1 MALKIPGGD
10 LSSRGGTGLEAL
22 DVEIV
27 AEMASSLGAAGR
39 RVEEAM
45 AKLHA
50 WSPAEGWSPADGER
64 GVLVKAAAEAVYA
77 YFVQR
82 ELCGLRRH
90 DDVIAAQR
98 IPREVL
104 ARLGAK

>member
-1 MALKIPGGD
+1 MALRLPGSSD
-10 LSSRGGTGLEAL
+10 LAARGRTGLDVL

-27 AEMASSLGAAGR
+27 AEMATSLGAAGR
-39 RVEEAM
+39 KAETAM
-45 AKLHA
+45 HA
-50 WSPAEGWSPADGER
+50 LNGWTPAEGDRAP
-64 GVLVKAAAEAVYA
+64 LVKAAADAVFA

-90 DDVIAAQR
+90 DDVIREQG

-104 ARLGAK
+104 ARLGAR

>member
-1 MALKIPGGD
+1 MALKIPGSD
-10 LSSRGGTGLEAL
+10 LSSRGRTGLEVL

-27 AEMASSLGAAGR
+27 AEMATSLGTAGR
-39 RVEEAM
+39 RAEEAV
-45 AKLHA
+45 ARLHA
-50 WSPAEGWSPADGER
+50 WSLADGER
-64 GVLVKAAAEAVYA
+64 AALVRAAADAVYA

-104 ARLGAK
+104 VRLGAK

>member
-1 MALKIPGGD
+1 MALRMPGSSD
-10 LSSRGGTGLEAL
+10 LAARGRTGLDVL

-27 AEMASSLGAAGR
+27 SEMASSLGAAGR
-39 RVEEAM
+39 
-45 AKLHA
+45 K
-50 WSPAEGWSPADGER
+50 AEGAMKALHGWTPADGDR
-64 GVLVKAAAEAVYA
+64 APLVRAAADSVYA

-90 DDVIAAQR
+90 DDVIRAYD

-104 ARLGAK
+104 ARLGAR